1 MKAILYP
8 AFAAILGMLASC
20 AQPPEDVPYRPTGDV
35 KHTMNLVLDPAA
47 DVIWG
52 SAGFIMTEAG
62 TQDLA
67 PTTEDGWLAVQHSAM
82 VVAESG
88 NLLMM
93 PGRSKDNGDWQE
105 ISLALVDV
113 GIRAQVAAEE
123 KDADKL
129 FDLGGELYRVCL
141 SCHQLYI
148 QGEEKTNPLK

>member
-1 MKAILYP
+1 MYP
-8 AFAAILGMLASC
+8 AFVVILGLLASC
-20 AQPPEDVPYRPTGDV
+20 AQPPEQAPYRPTGDV

-52 SAGFIMTEAG
+52 SAGFILTEAG
-62 TQDLA
+62 TEDLA
-67 PTTEDGWLAVQHSAM
+67 PTTEAGWLAVQHSAM

-113 GIRAQVAAEE
+113 GIRTSAAAEE

-148 QGEEKTNPLK
+148 QSDEKTNPLK

>member
-1 MKAILYP
+1 
-8 AFAAILGMLASC
+8 MLASC
-20 AQPPEDVPYRPTGDV
+20 EQPLEEVPYRPTGDV

-67 PTTEDGWLAVQHSAM
+67 PTTEEGWLALQHSAM

-105 ISLALVDV
+105 ISLA
-113 GIRAQVAAEE
+113 
-123 KDADKL
+123 
-129 FDLGGELYRVCL
+129 
-141 SCHQLYI
+141 
-148 QGEEKTNPLK
+148 

>member
-1 MKAILYP
+1 MKPIFYPVFTVILS
-8 AFAAILGMLASC
+8 MLASC
-20 AQPPEDVPYRPTGDV
+20 EQPPEEVPYRPTGDV

-67 PTTEDGWLAVQHSAM
+67 PTTEEGWLALQHSAM

-113 GIRAQVAAEE
+113 GIRTQAAAEE
-123 KDADKL
+123 KDADKV

-148 QGEEKTNPLK
+148 QGEEKANPLK

>member
-1 MKAILYP
+1 
-8 AFAAILGMLASC
+8 
-20 AQPPEDVPYRPTGDV
+20 
-35 KHTMNLVLDPAA
+35 MNLVLDPAA

-52 SAGFIMTEAG
+52 SSGFILTEAG
-62 TQDLA
+62 TEDLA
-67 PTTEDGWLAVQHSAM
+67 PTTEAGWLAVQHSAM

-113 GIRAQVAAEE
+113 GIRTSAAAEE

-148 QGEEKTNPLK
+148 QGDEKTNPLK